1 VFARKTVGQIPD
13 HLHEVLRGLKRKP
26 ALIGHSFGGLLVQI
40 LAGRGLASATLGDPA
55 GASGPFSAPCA
66 LQVLQTVSVHYRA
79 PRRENTWQRRPNQL
93 EHCGNGSAADFG
105 DFTIGMSADD
115 LRVIAEHGYEGAASA
130 DQDQQHVGSR
140 EGKRKWREAAGFGH
154 EPTQRASVLSHSP
167 MMRACRSRSFG
178 QVRGKQ

>member
-1 VFARKTVGQIPD
+1 MTTSAERMRALRERKR
-13 HLHEVLRGLKRKP
+13 RGPLTFM
-26 ALIGHSFGGLLVQI
+26 IG
-40 LAGRGLASATLGDPA
+40 
-55 GASGPFSAPCA
+55 
-66 LQVLQTVSVHYRA
+66 VS
-79 PRRENTWQRRPNQL
+79 E
-93 EHCGNGSAADFG
+93 
-105 DFTIGMSADD
+105 DD

-130 DQDQQHVGSR
+130 DQDQQQAVGSR

>member
-66 LQVLQTVSVHYRA
+66 LQVLQTVSVMP
-79 PRRENTWQRRPNQL
+79 PRQGV
-93 EHCGNGSAADFG
+93 HVFSAS
-105 DFTIGMSADD
+105 I
-115 LRVIAEHGYEGAASA
+115 
-130 DQDQQHVGSR
+130 
-140 EGKRKWREAAGFGH
+140 
-154 EPTQRASVLSHSP
+154 SVMFLSS
-167 MMRACRSRSFG
+167 S
-178 QVRGKQ
+178 